1 MWKKF
6 YRRTENE
13 KTSTKKSASAPDE
26 QFFPVLCE
34 KVHRS
39 RLLRDMVTDFKL
51 NMSSASTL
59 AEERNK
65 SRNAVVF

>member
-1 MWKKF
+1 MEELK
-6 YRRTENE
+6 NE
-13 KTSTKKSASAPDE
+13 KTSTKKSPSAPDE

-34 KVHRS
+34 KVHGTRV
-39 RLLRDMVTDFKL
+39 LGDMVTDFKL